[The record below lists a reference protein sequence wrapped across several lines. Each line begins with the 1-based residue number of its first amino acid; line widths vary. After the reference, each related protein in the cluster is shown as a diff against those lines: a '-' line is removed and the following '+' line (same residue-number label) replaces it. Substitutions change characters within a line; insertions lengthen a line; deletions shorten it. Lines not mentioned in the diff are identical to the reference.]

1 MTHILIV
8 EDDSSISQLIQMTF
22 KHTGFHPLCASGVK
36 EARSILKSNSVDFAV
51 IDIGLKDGLGY
62 ELVHHIK
69 LQKIPFLFLT
79 ARGHLTEKIYGI
91 DMGADD
97 YIVKPFEPLE
107 LVARIKMILRRTD
120 GLVSKVRRFGDL
132 SLNTESRQVLVRN
145 EPIALSPKEFELL
158 EILTRTPE
166 RTYSRELLL
175 ESIWGYEAYGSTR
188 TVDTHI
194 LTLRQ
199 KIGSTYIRT
208 VYKVGYAFSGD
219 PS

>member
-1 MTHILIV
+1 MIHVLIV
-8 EDDSSISQLIQMTF
+8 EDDPSISKLIQMTF
-22 KHTGFHPLCASGVK
+22 KHSGFNPLCARGVK
-36 EARSILKSNSVDFAV
+36 EARQSLESNSVDFAV

-62 ELVHHIK
+62 ELVSHIK
-69 LQKIPFLFLT
+69 SKKIPFLFLT

-120 GLVSKVRRFGDL
+120 GFNSKSRKFGDL
-132 SLNTESRQVLVRN
+132 CLNTESRQVTVKDKLV
-145 EPIALSPKEFELL
+145 PLSPKEFDLL
-158 EILTRTPE
+158 EVLTRSPD
-166 RTYSRELLL
+166 RTYTRELLL
-175 ESIWGYEAYGSTR
+175 ESIWGYECSGSTR

-199 KIGSTYIRT
+199 KIGAGYIRT

-219 PS
+219 AS